1 MQKIYYWFKRI
12 AIVLTITGLVGLMVF
27 MIITHQAMDEA
38 TTITERDNV
47 YKENNV
53 IVVEAD
59 SPVAN
64 LVFYPGALVES
75 EAYLVMAEMLSAEGI
90 TVYIVEMPL
99 NLSVLNP
106 DAFESVYNTYQ
117 SDLPWYLGGHSLG
130 GAMTSRNDME
140 DIKGLILIA
149 AYIDVAHDLSN
160 ENIDVLS
167 ITASE
172 DKVLDR
178 ISFEEAKE
186 YLPNSTV
193 YLEIEGGNHA
203 NFAYYG
209 IQRGDGENTISRQT
223 QHEIYTQYVIDFVKG
238 DLS

>member
-1 MQKIYYWFKRI
+1 MEKMYQWFKRI
-12 AIVLTITGLVGLMVF
+12 AIVLALTGLIGLMVF

-38 TTITERDNV
+38 VAITNNDNV
-47 YKENNV
+47 YNEDSV

-59 SPVAN
+59 QPIAN

-99 NLSVLNP
+99 NLSILNP
-106 DAFESVYNTYQ
+106 DAFETIYNTYS

-130 GAMTSRNDME
+130 GAMTSRNNMDN
-140 DIKGLILIA
+140 IKGLILIA
-149 AYIDVAHDLSN
+149 AYIDIAYDLSDK
-160 ENIDVLS
+160 EIDVLS

-172 DKVLDR
+172 DEVLDR
-178 ISFEEAKE
+178 VSFEEAKA
-186 YLPNSTV
+186 YLPPSTI
-193 YLEIEGGNHA
+193 YREIDGGNHA

-209 IQRGDGENTISRQT
+209 VQRGDGENTISRER
-223 QHEIYTQYVIDFVKG
+223 QHVLYTQYIIDFVKG
-238 DLS
+238 DLT